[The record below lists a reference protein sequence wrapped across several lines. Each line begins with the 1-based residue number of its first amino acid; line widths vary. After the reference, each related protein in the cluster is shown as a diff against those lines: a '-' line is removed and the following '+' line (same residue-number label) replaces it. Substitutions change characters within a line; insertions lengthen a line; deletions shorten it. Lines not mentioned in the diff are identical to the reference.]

1 MKDAARFEDVLNKLV
16 RYVDTQP
23 WLRSSV
29 AAKAMGELLAP
40 VFTEPTKLVRK
51 YFVHLKR
58 DAVVPTPRDQ
68 TTQRMH
74 TDPVTLNVPVEDELN
89 WKLDLA
95 EYTAYNMEYK
105 KDVKDWAENS
115 AQIYHLVLL
124 HCPPG
129 LIAELQNHSK
139 WIDRKAL

>member
-51 YFVHLKR
+51 YFVHLER

-68 TTQRMH
+68 TTQRM
-74 TDPVTLNVPVEDELN
+74 P
-89 WKLDLA
+89 
-95 EYTAYNMEYK
+95 
-105 KDVKDWAENS
+105 
-115 AQIYHLVLL
+115 
-124 HCPPG
+124 
-129 LIAELQNHSK
+129 
-139 WIDRKAL
+139 